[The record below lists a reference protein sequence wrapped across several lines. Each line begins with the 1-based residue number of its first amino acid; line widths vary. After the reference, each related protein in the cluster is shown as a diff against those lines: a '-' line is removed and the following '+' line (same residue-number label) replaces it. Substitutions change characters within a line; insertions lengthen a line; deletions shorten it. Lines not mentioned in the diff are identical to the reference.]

1 MSRLGKLPVKIPDGT
16 EVTIQNDFVA
26 VKGPQGELRQTLHRL
41 VKAAVVTDETG
52 RSLTVS
58 VDDPENKKQRALWGL
73 HRMLLQNMVSGVNS
87 LFEKKLEVNGV
98 GYKAAASGQTL
109 TLQVGYSHPV
119 VFTAPEG
126 IAVTVEKNIVTV
138 RGIDKQA
145 VGETA
150 AKIRQ
155 VRPPE
160 PYKGKGIKYVDEVL
174 RRKAGKTASSS

>member
-87 LFEKKLEVNGV
+87 FFDKKLEFNGV
-98 GYKAAASGQTL
+98 GYK
-109 TLQVGYSHPV
+109 
-119 VFTAPEG
+119 
-126 IAVTVEKNIVTV
+126 
-138 RGIDKQA
+138 
-145 VGETA
+145 
-150 AKIRQ
+150 
-155 VRPPE
+155 
-160 PYKGKGIKYVDEVL
+160 EV
-174 RRKAGKTASSS
+174 